1 MNYFLIGL
9 LRFFSCCRS
18 RKSDLSGNQS
28 STTEGIC
35 YCALRPK
42 SKPYLRS
49 KIMRASSFEHY
60 PPIYLGWGMAFWNYS
75 QPIVWFHVFQVGFCC
90 FQRISWLTYIFQANF
105 FLSKQIWYFLRIAVT
120 LQHFL
125 FPVGFPISNSLW
137 SILPVSANHW
147 FPLVSL
153 HGSCNTNNCK
163 KKQ

>member
-1 MNYFLIGL
+1 MIFFLAGCFFLSVAYFANLIWARTRAAP
-9 LRFFSCCRS
+9 LREFAIAHFAPNPNHIYEA
-18 RKSDLSGNQS
+18 KSWELPVLNIIHQYIWVEGWLFEITVNLLSGV
-28 STTEGIC
+28 
-35 YCALRPK
+35 
-42 SKPYLRS
+42 
-49 KIMRASSFEHY
+49 MF
-60 PPIYLGWGMAFWNYS
+60 
-75 QPIVWFHVFQVGFCC
+75 FQVDVCC